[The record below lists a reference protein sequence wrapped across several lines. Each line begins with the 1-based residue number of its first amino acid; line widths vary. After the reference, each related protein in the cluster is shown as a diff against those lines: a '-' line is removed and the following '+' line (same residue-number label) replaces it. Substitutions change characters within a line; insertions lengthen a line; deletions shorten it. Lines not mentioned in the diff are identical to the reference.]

1 MKILPPRLPSP
12 LTGEGEGGG
21 EQQVEFCKIQSL
33 KGEKLMSELR
43 LNPKY
48 TEAISMLVNRSP
60 YFSLLSMEIKDLEW
74 GNSVLEVAL
83 EEKHLQPFGYVHGGA
98 IASVMDAATF
108 WAVFPQ
114 VKDGMGLTTVEI
126 KVNFLAPVKEGKLV
140 AKGRCIKIGKTLAL
154 GDATIYDGNGNLLG
168 HGTATMM
175 IVPDLKVEGQENL
188 PPKKI

>member
-1 MKILPPRLPSP
+1 
-12 LTGEGEGGG
+12 
-21 EQQVEFCKIQSL
+21 
-33 KGEKLMSELR
+33 MSEPR

-48 TEAISMLVNRSP
+48 TKAISNIVNRSP
-60 YFSLLSMEIKDLEW
+60 YFSLLSMKIKELEW
-74 GNSVLEVAL
+74 GSSVLEVEL

-126 KVNFLAPVKEGKLV
+126 KVNFLAPVREGRLV
-140 AKGRCIKIGKTLAL
+140 VKGRCIKIGKTLAL
-154 GDATIYDGNGNLLG
+154 GDATIYDVKGNLLA

-175 IVPDLKVEGQENL
+175 IVPDLKVEGQDNL
-188 PPKKI
+188 PPKLI

>member
-1 MKILPPRLPSP
+1 
-12 LTGEGEGGG
+12 
-21 EQQVEFCKIQSL
+21 
-33 KGEKLMSELR
+33 MSEPR

-48 TEAISMLVNRSP
+48 TKAISNIVNRSP
-60 YFSLLSMEIKDLEW
+60 YFSLLSMKIKELEW
-74 GNSVLEVAL
+74 GTSVLEVEL

-108 WAVFPQ
+108 WAVFPR

-126 KVNFLAPVKEGKLV
+126 KVNFLAPVREGRLV
-140 AKGRCIKIGKTLAL
+140 VKGRCIKIGKTLAL
-154 GDATIYDGNGNLLG
+154 GDATIYDAKGNLLA

-188 PPKKI
+188 PPKLTGTRSVPPGAG

>member
-1 MKILPPRLPSP
+1 MGDFEERRN
-12 LTGEGEGGG
+12 T
-21 EQQVEFCKIQSL
+21 
-33 KGEKLMSELR
+33 MSELQ

-48 TEAISMLVNRSP
+48 TKAISTLVNRSP
-60 YFSLLSMEIKDLEW
+60 YFSLISMKIKELEW
-74 GNSVLEVAL
+74 GTSVLEVEL

-108 WAVFPQ
+108 WAVFPH
-114 VKDGMGLTTVEI
+114 VKEGMGLTTVEI

-175 IVPDLKVEGQENL
+175 IVPDLKVEGQEKL
-188 PPKKI
+188 PPKQI

>member
-1 MKILPPRLPSP
+1 
-12 LTGEGEGGG
+12 
-21 EQQVEFCKIQSL
+21 
-33 KGEKLMSELR
+33 MSELQ

-48 TEAISMLVNRSP
+48 TKAISTLVNRSP
-60 YFSLLSMEIKDLEW
+60 YFSLISMKIKELEW
-74 GNSVLEVAL
+74 GTSVLEVEL

-108 WAVFPQ
+108 WAVFAQ

-175 IVPDLKVEGQENL
+175 IVPDLKVEGQEKL
-188 PPKKI
+188 PPKQI